1 LSKRAPIHE
10 TGKPAGDAMTHLLL
24 RMLLGAGFGA
34 GVSFLNFFL
43 LKKWVMRLG
52 TFQKPNPSFLLA
64 FSSRYLLLF
73 VGILVIV
80 GGKWVDRTSGLV
92 GLFGMYVG
100 LLVYEF
106 VKLKRSGD

>member
-1 LSKRAPIHE
+1 
-10 TGKPAGDAMTHLLL
+10 MTHLLL